1 MKGEW
6 LVVDGKVIGFVVD
19 DRVLELDE
27 IMPLVYQDIRLHHSY
42 HEAMKN
48 ARDNKETIKR

>member
-1 MKGEW
+1 MKVEG

>member
-19 DRVLELDE
+19 DRVLE
-27 IMPLVYQDIRLHHSY
+27 DIRLHHSY